1 MIEPKPDLKS
11 SILNILLS
19 HKGKENAIIGKNLA
33 QRLNQRDTRKI
44 RLLIEELIADGYAIC
59 STPHPP
65 HGYFLAV
72 SYQDVLEA
80 LKILRNGYALSLLHH
95 YKNLKRAGFNTFSG
109 QISMFKM

>member
-1 MIEPKPDLKS
+1 MTEQKPDLKQS
-11 SILNILLS
+11 VLQILLN
-19 HKGKENAIIGKNLA
+19 HKGKENAITGKNLA
-33 QRLNQRDTRKI
+33 QRLNQKDTRKI
-44 RLLIEELIADGYAIC
+44 RLLIEELIEEGYAIC

-72 SYQDVLEA
+72 SYQDVSEA

-109 QISMFKM
+109 QIPMFKM